1 MATNNGKKKGVL
13 VDLTRCI
20 GCRGCQVACKSW
32 NERKTGKTALEGNFT
47 NPKQLNSDTFT
58 RIGFIEQDK
67 ADQQPVWSFIKSQC
81 MHCEDP
87 ACLSACPVGAFS
99 KTEQGAVVYNF
110 GRCIGCRYCMVACPF
125 NIPKYE
131 WESTSPWI
139 RKCTFC
145 ADRLAD
151 GKVPACIKVC
161 PTTVMFFGP
170 LDEVKKEAEKRLKE
184 NPGKYVNHIYGK
196 EEAGGTS
203 WMYLSAVPFSEIGFD
218 TRIPGKKL
226 PDITWG
232 MLSEIPVKVGALV
245 VGLGLIAAFR
255 NRGADADKSSESK
268 QEKEK

>member
-1 MATNNGKKKGVL
+1 MSKAILYDATL
-13 VDLTRCI
+13 CI
-20 GCRGCQVACKSW
+20 NCKQCESACAEQNKLPY
-32 NERKTGKTALEGNFT
+32 NEVIGAEQKQSAHKFT
-47 NPKQLNSDTFT
+47 VVQERSDKFM
-58 RIGFIEQDK
+58 RRL
-67 ADQQPVWSFIKSQC
+67 C
-81 MHCEDP
+81 MNCLDP
-87 ACLSACPVGAFS
+87 TCASVCPVGAFT
-99 KTEQGAVVYNF
+99 KTAAGPVVYDENK
-110 GRCIGCRYCMVACPF
+110 CMGCRYCMVACPF

-161 PTTVMFFGP
+161 PTNVMFFGP

-203 WMYLSAVPFSEIGFD
+203 WMYLSAVPFNEIGFD
-218 TRIPGKKL
+218 TKIPAVKL

-232 MLSEIPVKVGALV
+232 MLSEIPVKVAALV

-255 NRGADADKSSESK
+255 NRGAGGDESSESK
-268 QEKEK
+268 SGKEK

>member
-1 MATNNGKKKGVL
+1 MATNNGTSKGVL

-20 GCRGCQVACKSW
+20 GCRGCQVACKAW
-32 NERKTGKTALEGNFT
+32 NDRKSDKTSLAGNFT
-47 NPKQLNSDTFT
+47 NPKQLNSDTYT
-58 RIGFIEQDK
+58 RISFVEQERED
-67 ADQQPVWSFIKSQC
+67 QPVWSFIKNQC
-81 MHCEDP
+81 MHCADP

-99 KTEQGAVVYNF
+99 KTPEGAVVYNF

-145 ADRLAD
+145 ADRLAA
-151 GKVPACIKVC
+151 GQTPACIKVC
-161 PTTVMFFGP
+161 PTNVMFFGE
-170 LDEVKKEAEKRLKE
+170 LEEVKKEAEKRLAE

-203 WMYLSAVPFSEIGFD
+203 WMYLSAIPFEQIGFN
-218 TRIPGKKL
+218 TKIPDVKL
-226 PDITWG
+226 PNLTWN

-255 NRGADADKSSESK
+255 NRGAGGGGKSESTTG
-268 QEKEK
+268 KEK

>member
-1 MATNNGKKKGVL
+1 
-13 VDLTRCI
+13 
-20 GCRGCQVACKSW
+20 
-32 NERKTGKTALEGNFT
+32 
-47 NPKQLNSDTFT
+47 
-58 RIGFIEQDK
+58 
-67 ADQQPVWSFIKSQC
+67 
-81 MHCEDP
+81 MHCDDP

-161 PTTVMFFGP
+161 PTIVMFFGP

-203 WMYLSAVPFSEIGFD
+203 WMYLSAFPFNEIGFD
-218 TRIPGKKL
+218 TSIPAKKL

-232 MLSEIPVKVGALV
+232 MLSEIPGKVGTLV

-255 NRGADADKSSESK
+255 NRGANAEKSAESN